1 MEEKRIFKVTK
12 SKTVHIVTIVVWTI
26 ITVLCLFILWQSIKH
41 PIGLLIVVP
50 ILAIVISVL
59 VYYHRQ
65 SPQYI
70 ELTNDALVLHCA
82 SGNKVFRYEDIT
94 EVGKWQGKPS
104 RLLRQWGSGG
114 FGGYIGWFSGGG
126 LGSHFEYVGQYQ
138 DAFYLKLRKGKPYML
153 SCDEAERVV
162 EYIQSVI
169 FR

>member
-1 MEEKRIFKVTK
+1 MSVYFVARY
-12 SKTVHIVTIVVWTI
+12 
-26 ITVLCLFILWQSIKH
+26 QA
-41 PIGLLIVVP
+41 LIVVP